1 MHTMDLNLNN
11 IMYYILIVDDDSDDH
26 YFLRT
31 ALNKVIPQALIES
44 VYDGEEALAYLD
56 SCTFMPN
63 VIFLDLNMAKI
74 SGRDTMKIIKQNEV
88 LNKVPVV
95 IFTTSRDEDEKAE
108 LLKLGAAAFYSKP
121 NQLDDLVQLVT
132 DVKSK
137 YLP

>member
-1 MHTMDLNLNN
+1 MDLNLNN
-11 IMYYILIVDDDSDDH
+11 IIYYILIVDDDSDDH

-44 VYDGEEALAYLD
+44 VYDGEEALEYLNN
-56 SCTFMPN
+56 CTFMPN

-74 SGRDTMKIIKQNEV
+74 SGRDTMKIIKKNEV
-88 LNKVPVV
+88 LSKVPVI

-108 LLKLGAAAFYSKP
+108 MMELGASDFYSKP
-121 NQLDDLVQLVT
+121 SQIEDLIDLVE

-137 YLP
+137 YLS